1 MDARIYQ
8 PAKPAPQSGRLKTK
22 FWIVEHEPAA
32 RQEPDSLIGWVGSG
46 DTENQVILR
55 FPTREAAV
63 AYCRKNGLTYTISE
77 PHARVVR
84 PKSYAENF
92 TGRG

>member
-55 FPTREAAV
+55 FPTREAAI
-63 AYCRKNGLTYTISE
+63 AYCRKNGLSYTISE

>member
-63 AYCRKNGLTYTISE
+63 AYCRKNGLTYTVSE

>member
-55 FPTREAAV
+55 FPTREAAI
-63 AYCRKNGLTYTISE
+63 AYCRKNGLSYTISE
-77 PHARVVR
+77 PRARVVR